1 MKFYG
6 YKTDNWIKFE
16 ITSEELCYYI
26 NTDNFFDDNTFIYT
40 TEQDRDFHYN
50 ENKSDYSTWQSLQKM
65 EVQ

>member
-16 ITSEELCYYI
+16 ITSEELCYHI
-26 NTDNFFDDNTFIYT
+26 NTDTFFDDNTFIYT

-50 ENKSDYSTWQSLQKM
+50 ENKSDYSTWQTLQTR